1 MSAAASP
8 PGRKALLHA
17 LARSAGT
24 VATLL
29 LVYVLLPVGP
39 RGFAPLVF
47 FVVGMCAFLVCVA
60 WQSRAIVKSPT
71 PVFQA
76 IEAIALL
83 VPMAVFVSAGV
94 YLIFSAVDP
103 TAFSEPLNK
112 IDSVYLSATV
122 LTTVGFGDIVPVSSI
137 ARIAVTAQ
145 MLANLVLV
153 AVTIRV
159 ITSAVAQGRRTRK

>member
-1 MSAAASP
+1 M
-8 PGRKALLHA
+8 
-17 LARSAGT
+17 
-24 VATLL
+24 TLV

-39 RGFAPLVF
+39 NGFAPLMF
-47 FVVGMCAFLVCVA
+47 FVVGMCAFLLCVA
-60 WQSRAIVKSPT
+60 WQARAIMKSAT
-71 PVFQA
+71 PVLQA

-94 YLIFSAVDP
+94 YLVFSAVDP

-122 LTTVGFGDIVPVSSI
+122 LTTVGFGDIVPVTSI

-159 ITSAVAQGRRTRK
+159 ITSAIAQGSRTRK

>member
-1 MSAAASP
+1 MTP
-8 PGRKALLHA
+8 PGRTALLHA

-24 VATLL
+24 VVTLL

-39 RGFAPLVF
+39 NGFAPLVF
-47 FVVGMCAFLVCVA
+47 FVVGMCAFLLCVA

-94 YLIFSAVDP
+94 YLVFSAVDP
-103 TAFSEPLNK
+103 SAFSEPLNK

-122 LTTVGFGDIVPVSSI
+122 LTTVGFGDIVPVTGI

-145 MLANLVLV
+145 MLANLILV
-153 AVTIRV
+153 AVTVRI
-159 ITSAVAQGRRTRK
+159 ITSAISHGRSARQ